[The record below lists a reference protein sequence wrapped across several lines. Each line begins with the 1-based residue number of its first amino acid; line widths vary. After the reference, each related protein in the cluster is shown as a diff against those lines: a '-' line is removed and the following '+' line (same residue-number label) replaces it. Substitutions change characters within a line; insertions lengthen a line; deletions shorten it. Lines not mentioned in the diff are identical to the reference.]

1 MSFNTYLPTLELIHM
16 NMSDD
21 DHWIEQVYID
31 KKTNKPV
38 ALKVY
43 IPNFPNYFIYFDE
56 TICKELY
63 SDEFNSTFHIF
74 GINWYVYNGI
84 SQEDTERGKKLI
96 TDSLTN
102 SIRIFEYIKVKFKRD
117 HYIYCF

>member
-74 GINWYVYNGI
+74 GINWYLYNGI